1 MGIGFGRRQFMKY
14 AGDIARKRGIPF
26 KNGLPSKKW
35 WSLLKKRHLTLRLRV
50 PEGTAAIR
58 HQCMD
63 KEKVSIYFN
72 ALKQVMDEMGLYC
85 KPHCVWNMDET
96 GLQLQHTP
104 DKVVTKSCSRYIQS
118 RTSGNCET
126 ITIIATISASGTH
139 IPPHIIVKGKTR
151 RALNGF
157 EVLSAPERSTWSVS
171 DSGWTKQDRKIQN
184 EHHKSNF
191 NSNKDNGILI
201 NDCYKF
207 DEENEALSTQTSKN
221 FDSSIYRDVSSIYG
235 DLKFKDCLKN
245 SDISTESELDNIIEQ
260 LPNSL
265 KKNESSFDDSDNL
278 YESNSSASSLFKKL
292 ESRMVQL
299 IKKDK
304 NKLEFLSVQKIFL

>member
-1 MGIGFGRRQFMKY
+1 MVINEGGCHTPYIPSLRQ
-14 AGDIARKRGIPF
+14 P
-26 KNGLPSKKW
+26 LW
-35 WSLLKKRHLTLRLRV
+35 QH
-50 PEGTAAIR
+50 GTASENECGDVYEELVFHPVLNKNIKTPEEI
-58 HQCMD
+58 
-63 KEKVSIYFN
+63 KEYSFN
-72 ALKQVMDEMGLYC
+72 TNK
-85 KPHCVWNMDET
+85 
-96 GLQLQHTP
+96 
-104 DKVVTKSCSRYIQS
+104 
-118 RTSGNCET
+118 
-126 ITIIATISASGTH
+126 
-139 IPPHIIVKGKTR
+139 
-151 RALNGF
+151 
-157 EVLSAPERSTWSVS
+157 
-171 DSGWTKQDRKIQN
+171 DSGILVDSCYNFNEELDRKIQN